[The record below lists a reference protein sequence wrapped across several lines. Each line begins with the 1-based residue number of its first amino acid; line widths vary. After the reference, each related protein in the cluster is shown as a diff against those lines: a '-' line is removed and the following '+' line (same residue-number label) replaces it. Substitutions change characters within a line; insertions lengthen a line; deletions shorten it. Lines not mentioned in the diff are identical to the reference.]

1 MMMMMMMMALYKTNQ
16 LDSSMD
22 LPDLM
27 TMMDTLQWLK
37 EINDNDYLEI
47 ITIDAVNV
55 IIYGQLFG
63 YVILIVNVFFSLQNR
78 QADASHTHIIPDYT
92 E

>member
-1 MMMMMMMMALYKTNQ
+1 MMMMMALYKTNQ

-63 YVILIVNVFFSLQNR
+63 YVILIVNVFFLLQNR
-78 QADASHTHIIPDYT
+78 QTDASHTHIIPDYT

>member
-63 YVILIVNVFFSLQNR
+63 YVILIVNVFFFATKQTSR
-78 QADASHTHIIPDYT
+78 CESYAHHP
-92 E
+92 